1 MPNIVETQVVP
12 TQTERAQEFRGE
24 APQRNRFP
32 SFLCINDVRMDAQ
45 ITEASGYDLRV
56 RLRESVSRGQTLQVA
71 FLAAIPTSELVVP
84 GVVHWTGAEDG
95 AFEAGI
101 ALVEPVPAD
110 YLARHP
116 GCQRSNLRFQCGVPG
131 EVRWTATR
139 SSQSVTI
146 RNYSRDG
153 LCLLCPTSPT
163 VGARFILACET
174 AGTRTLEGQVSWVIA
189 QDGQH
194 LVGCELTS
202 GLGYLIS
209 GVEVEL
215 VPAIAYCQE
224 V

>member
-1 MPNIVETQVVP
+1 MPA
-12 TQTERAQEFRGE
+12 QTESSLKFRSE
-24 APQRNRFP
+24 IPSRNRFP
-32 SFLCINDVRMDAQ
+32 SYLCINDERIDAQ

-56 RLRESVSRGQTLQVA
+56 RLRESVSRGQSLRVA
-71 FLAAIPTSELVVP
+71 FLSAIPHVELIVP

-101 ALVEPVPAD
+101 ALVEPVPGD

-131 EVRWTATR
+131 EVRWLAAK
-139 SSQSVTI
+139 SSQGVTI

-153 LCLLCPTSPT
+153 LCLLCSTSPPL
-163 VGARFILACET
+163 GARFELACET
-174 AGTRTLEGQVSWVIA
+174 SGNRTLEGYVSWVIA

-202 GLGYLIS
+202 GFGYIIS
-209 GVEVEL
+209 GVEL
-215 VPAIAYCQE
+215 DLKPAIRYCE
-224 V
+224 